1 MVQVM
6 FKIRNTK
13 TGLFSTGGTSP
24 NWTKKGKVWN
34 SRGNAILSLL
44 GYWNGNRIPIS
55 DLEVVEFAT
64 IEAMTLPAE
73 ELLRES
79 SERKSKRVAESRE
92 RTKRWQRARDE
103 AAFEEL
109 RVKLGKP

>member
-1 MVQVM
+1 M

-13 TGLFSTGGTSP
+13 TGLFSTGGAYP
-24 NWTKKGKVWN
+24 NWTKKGKTWN
-34 SRGNAILSLL
+34 SRGHTVLSLL
-44 GYWNGNRIPIS
+44 NYGTTDRIPIS

-64 IEAMTLPAE
+64 IEAMTFPAE

-79 SERKSKRVAESRE
+79 SERKAKREAESKE
-92 RTKRWQRARDE
+92 RAKRWQRERDE

-109 RVKLGKP
+109 RVRLGKP